1 MLSGNT
7 APSSG
12 EANTNL
18 FSMEAGNRSLLNSR
32 LKIQENAPYVIKS
45 NNIILKGTAN
55 ITDAIPATELA
66 KKGTEKITSCRLFAK
81 QIVMCNEER
90 EAMKAMPLG
99 MPKRLKM
106 TQNARLS
113 DVGTAKTKTI
123 DLDHFSLYASHIII
137 TGNVGAGVG
146 LQSAELKLNS
156 SSFSGVLPAALLDA
170 VSADSMGLYA
180 NKLIV
185 ADVEGSKLQG
195 GTTAEVPAFME
206 EFTAQRGD
214 DKGFGTFIFPLASRA
229 YGGSSV
235 PLNRFDSIRLTLT
248 FSDAAVASSSSFINV
263 TCVGKTTALFKDGAA
278 SLAMY

>member
-1 MLSGNT
+1 
-7 APSSG
+7 
-12 EANTNL
+12 
-18 FSMEAGNRSLLNSR
+18 
-32 LKIQENAPYVIKS
+32 
-45 NNIILKGTAN
+45 
-55 ITDAIPATELA
+55 
-66 KKGTEKITSCRLFAK
+66 
-81 QIVMCNEER
+81 MCNEER

-106 TQNARLS
+106 TQNARVT
-113 DVGTAKTKTI
+113 DVGTTKTKTI

-170 VSADSMGLYA
+170 VAADSMGLYS

-185 ADVEGSKLQG
+185 G
-195 GTTAEVPAFME
+195 GASGAAERDISLTTNAGAAAAAYHQHSLVE
-206 EFTAQRGD
+206 EFTGRG
-214 DKGFGTFIFPLASRA
+214 GFGTFVFPLASRA

-248 FSDAAVASSSSFINV
+248 FSDDAVADAGSYINV